1 MLDMSEAEIREAVT
15 VEDAPEP
22 ARLPPP
28 PRYNQPTAPYVPP
41 GSGWLDRGLSWVEN
55 RPLPAMLAVFAL
67 LTAIHL
73 LVLNLAGLA
82 NGIFIGEEFFA
93 AAGSNPVE
101 IVLLAF
107 VAYNIV
113 LPTLIGHACLRAH
126 DDLRPAFNLD
136 DQGFFQT
143 RAGLIDSFS
152 LWRLGFGLFWAV
164 VLTPVF
170 GDLFRAAIPGEGAT
184 AALLTI
190 WMYVRIALTFGLLG
204 ASIAFVVM
212 LHHRFRAATG
222 NYLRIDLFDMAPL
235 QPVARYAR
243 QVALFLIV
251 LLALAG
257 PAVAEREAVYASAS
271 VLAVGVILTGV
282 AVVGAMWGA
291 RRAIR
296 AAKKTALLELQT
308 YARELWRRAYANGRI
323 TEAVAIP
330 ALGAM
335 LTVRAEIARVGDWP
349 GGWSVFARL
358 GTLAAIPI
366 LSWFG
371 GQLVAQVVQAL
382 TP

>member
-41 GSGWLDRGLSWVEN
+41 GSGWFDRGLSWIEQ
-55 RPLPAMLAVFAL
+55 RPLQAMAAIFAL
-67 LTAIHL
+67 LTAVHL
-73 LVLNLAGLA
+73 LVLNLAGIA
-82 NGIFIGEEFFA
+82 QGIFIGEEFFA
-93 AAGSNPVE
+93 AAGSSPIE
-101 IVLLAF
+101 ILLLGF
-107 VAYNIV
+107 VAYNFV
-113 LPTLIGHACLRAH
+113 LPTLIGHASLRAY
-126 DDLRPAFNLD
+126 DDLRPALALD
-136 DQGFFQT
+136 DHGFIQT
-143 RAGLIDSFS
+143 RGALVDSFWG
-152 LWRLGFGLFWAV
+152 WRLSFGMFWAV
-164 VLTPVF
+164 ILTPVF
-170 GDLFRAAIPGEGAT
+170 GGLLSAAIPGEGFE
-184 AALLTI
+184 AALLTL

-204 ASIAFVVM
+204 ASITYVAM

-222 NYLRIDLFDMAPL
+222 NHLRIDLFDMAPL

-243 QVALFLIV
+243 RVALFLII

-257 PAVAEREAVYASAS
+257 PAVAEREAMYASAG
-271 VLAVGVILTGV
+271 VLALGVILICA
-282 AVVGAMWGA
+282 AVIGAMWGA

-308 YARELWRRAYANGRI
+308 YSRELWRRAYSNGRI

-349 GGWSVFARL
+349 GGWSVFTRL

-371 GQLVAQVVQAL
+371 GQLAAQVMQSLA
-382 TP
+382 P